1 MFWFHFA
8 HPQSFWWGCNKL
20 MIHKVEQTLLSI
32 LELQDM
38 TSNVLDIKLFENGNA
53 LWLFRGL
60 GIMIGGSLQPAYDDL
75 IISDLLS
82 TLTPPVSLNPEVG
95 PRAL

>member
-1 MFWFHFA
+1 
-8 HPQSFWWGCNKL
+8 

-95 PRAL
+95 SRAL